1 MINDIKISEHF
12 KLSEFQSGDS
22 QEVKIDSELVAK
34 LEKLRERIGQPIRIN
49 SGYRTPEHNKAVGG
63 SYNSQHMKGVAVDID
78 LPQGL
83 TIDELAN
90 MAEAIGFDGIGK
102 YYTFVHLD
110 VRGYHAHWDE
120 RK

>member
-22 QEVKIDSELVAK
+22 QEVKIDSELVEK
-34 LEKLRERIGQPIRIN
+34 LEKLREMIRQPIKIN
-49 SGYRTPEHNKAVGG
+49 SGYRTYEHNQKIGG
-63 SYNSQHMKGVAVDID
+63 SYKSQHLEGTAADIA
-78 LPQGL
+78 LPPGL

-90 MAEAIGFDGIGK
+90 MAEAVGFDGIGK

-110 VRGYHAHWDE
+110 VRGLKARWDK